1 MASPATRTVYRT
13 SAIGSVAYAF
23 PLINAPPDNT
33 DRVMLYAA
41 LFRSNYPISNHH
53 ESNYHCTD
61 NNHPYSHAVKLQDGR
76 SVRIRLFALYEV
88 SGSVP
93 R

>member
-41 LFRSNYPISNHH
+41 LFR
-53 ESNYHCTD
+53 E
-61 NNHPYSHAVKLQDGR
+61 
-76 SVRIRLFALYEV
+76 
-88 SGSVP
+88 
-93 R
+93 